1 MQSESLHLDFVLLK
15 YEKEISILK
24 NENSEKGG
32 VEAIEK

>member
-24 NENSEKGG
+24 KKNSEKGG
-32 VEAIEK
+32 VEAIKK